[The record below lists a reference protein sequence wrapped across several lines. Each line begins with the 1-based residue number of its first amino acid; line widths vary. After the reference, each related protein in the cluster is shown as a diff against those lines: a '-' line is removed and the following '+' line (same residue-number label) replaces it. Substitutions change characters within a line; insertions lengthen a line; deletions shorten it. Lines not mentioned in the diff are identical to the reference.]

1 MCAGGVGEES
11 GWLIVCGTKQIVLE
25 SLKMDAVYKAEGHLP
40 QASSRTRLIVATAFA
55 GIMRLQLVSQSH
67 FEVQR
72 ATDTVSSKDDSLC
85 RQYES

>member
-11 GWLIVCGTKQIVLE
+11 GRLIVCGTKQIVLE

-40 QASSRTRLIVATAFA
+40 QASSRTRLIVATAFF
-55 GIMRLQLVSQSH
+55 GIMRQQLVSQLH

-85 RQYES
+85 